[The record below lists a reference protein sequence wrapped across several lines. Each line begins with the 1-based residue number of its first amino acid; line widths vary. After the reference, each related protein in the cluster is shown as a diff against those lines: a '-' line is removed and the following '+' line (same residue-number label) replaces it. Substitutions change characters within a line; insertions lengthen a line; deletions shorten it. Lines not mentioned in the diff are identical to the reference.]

1 MSEAQSTE
9 LTKTTQDLD
18 RARKAA
24 YHRAYMKKYPHKR
37 DEYQIRYYA
46 KKLRSPAAFKQEADP
61 KDFLFLDIKKDH
73 NEDVELPPPSIR
85 T

>member
-37 DEYQIRYYA
+37 DLYQERYYA
-46 KKLRSPAAFKQEADP
+46 KKLRSSAAFKQEADP
-61 KDFLFLDIKKDH
+61 KKNVFLDMKKEPR
-73 NEDVELPPPSIR
+73 EDVELPPPSI
-85 T
+85 